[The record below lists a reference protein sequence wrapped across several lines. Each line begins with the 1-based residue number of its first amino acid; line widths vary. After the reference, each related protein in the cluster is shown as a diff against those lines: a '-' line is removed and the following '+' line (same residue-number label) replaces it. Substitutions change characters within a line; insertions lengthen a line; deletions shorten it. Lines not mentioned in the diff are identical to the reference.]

1 MKMHVDEDKKQEDR
15 PIKMLTGYDKN
26 DKYIQRGARLVIGK
40 IYKCIVNNKPSLNKK
55 MFTQMIKC
63 LHDMSAKEL
72 GQFLNGETV
81 ISQTPQGDITFKF
94 KSKKHYKK
102 A

>member
-1 MKMHVDEDKKQEDR
+1 MKIYVNEDKKQEDR
-15 PIKMLTGYDKN
+15 SLKTLTDYDKN

-63 LHDMSAKEL
+63 LHDMDAKEL
-72 GQFLNGETV
+72 SQFLKGETV

-94 KSKKHYKK
+94 KSKKPYKK